1 MIATDTQIGNRSIST
16 NAFSI
21 KYVTQSHKSVG
32 AKEISDMLKVILRLK
47 IRDPRPFLLPII
59 ITLLITT
66 LLISTSVTSANEN
79 QLIFHSEDIKDP
91 GSLAV
96 KLQDTRAAVSN
107 AIAVQLSDET
117 QQLLTEYDGISSP
130 SSALQKALL
139 ADLNRLL
146 QASSL
151 YNAQT
156 FTNIKFSEQ
165 TQTLLSQ
172 NPQSGETLVRLNRL
186 LLSDA
191 YPYELAS
198 PLEKQNADDPK
209 AIETCRENLR
219 QIKLALENHR
229 AKANVEPQWLSELSP
244 QYLDEKMLCC
254 PADLTAGAPGVLT
267 EGASDPTLPC
277 SYLYEFRPDQ
287 KAGQEIL
294 LEIEGDMIPM
304 VRCQHHL
311 LNLSV
316 SGKLYRSGPQRDIYN
331 SVPSTRTI
339 IGKPQQQIF
348 QVDSPSDVEALRTL
362 LGDEFF
368 ETQEG
373 QEMLESLTEQPSG
386 SDDSKTPNL
395 ADIPQPITKSSHS
408 IFQVDSPSDMEALR
422 TLLGDEFFETQEGQ
436 ELLKHAATLPS
447 TSKNL
452 ETQKLIGAPLPDVTF
467 RNLSGEPVKL
477 EQFRG
482 KFVLLHLLSSDN
494 TSSGPDLQRLEK
506 LLTNVDT
513 PRLQVIGINIGSVE
527 TTAALKEKYQISMPL
542 WVVEKPEILGILNTE
557 TTQPHTK
564 RITIFL
570 NPELVVEAVFTDT
583 KSLLQ
588 KIRKLED

>member
-1 MIATDTQIGNRSIST
+1 MIATDIQIGTRSIST
-16 NAFSI
+16 NAFKI
-21 KYVTQSHKSVG
+21 KYVTQPHKSVG

-66 LLISTSVTSANEN
+66 SVTSANTN
-79 QLIFHSEDIKDP
+79 QLIFHPEDIKDP

-117 QQLLTEYDGISSP
+117 QQLLTEYDGSSSP
-130 SSALQKALL
+130 SAALQKALL
-139 ADLNRLL
+139 TDLNRLL

-198 PLEKQNADDPK
+198 PSEKQNADDPK

-219 QIKLALENHR
+219 QIKLALDNHR

-244 QYLDEKMLCC
+244 QYLDEKMLRC
-254 PADLTAGAPGVLT
+254 PADLTAGVPGVLT

-277 SYLYEFRPDQ
+277 SYLYAFRPDQ

-294 LEIEGDMIPM
+294 LEIEGDMLPM

-331 SVPSTRTI
+331 SVPSTKTI

-368 ETQEG
+368 ETPEG
-373 QEMLESLTEQPSG
+373 QEMLKSLTEQPSE
-386 SDDSKTPNL
+386 SDDSKTPTL
-395 ADIPQPITKSSHS
+395 ADTPQPITKSSHS
-408 IFQVDSPSDMEALR
+408 IFQVDSPSDVEALR
-422 TLLGDEFFETQEGQ
+422 TFLGDEFFETQEGQ

-482 KFVLLHLLSSDN
+482 KFVLLHLLLSDN

-513 PRLQVIGINIGSVE
+513 PQLQVIGINIGSVE

-542 WVVEKPEILGILNTE
+542 WVVEKPAVLGILNTE

-583 KSLLQ
+583 ESLLQ

>member
-1 MIATDTQIGNRSIST
+1 
-16 NAFSI
+16 
-21 KYVTQSHKSVG
+21 
-32 AKEISDMLKVILRLK
+32 MLKVILQLK

-66 LLISTSVTSANEN
+66 LLIWTSVTSANEN
-79 QLIFHSEDIKDP
+79 QFLFHPEDIKDP

-96 KLQDTRAAVSN
+96 KLQDPRAAVSN
-107 AIAVQLSDET
+107 AIAVQFSDET
-117 QQLLTEYDGISSP
+117 QQQLMEYDGISSP

-146 QASSL
+146 QASAL
-151 YNAQT
+151 YNAHT
-156 FTNIKFSEQ
+156 FTNIELSEQ
-165 TQTLLSQ
+165 TQILLSQ

-198 PLEKQNADDPK
+198 PSEKQNAGDSK

-219 QIKLALENHR
+219 QIKLALDNYR

-244 QYLDEKMLCC
+244 QYLDEKMLLC
-254 PADLTAGAPGVLT
+254 PADITVGAPGVLT

-316 SGKLYRSGPQRDIYN
+316 SGKLYRNGPQRDIYN
-331 SVPSTRTI
+331 SEPNMKKI

-348 QVDSPSDVEALRTL
+348 QVNSPADVEALRTL

-373 QEMLESLTEQPSG
+373 QEMLKGLTEQPSE

-395 ADIPQPITKSSHS
+395 ADTPQPITKSSHR
-408 IFQVDSPSDMEALR
+408 IFQVNSPADVEALR
-422 TLLGDEFFETQEGQ
+422 TLLGDEFFKTQEGQ

-447 TSKNL
+447 ASKKS

-467 RNLSGEPVKL
+467 RNLSGEPVML

-482 KFVLLHLLSSDN
+482 KFVLLNLSLSDN
-494 TSSGPDLQRLEK
+494 ISSGPDLQRLEK

-513 PRLQVIGINIGSVE
+513 PRLQVIGINTGSVE

-542 WVVEKPEILGILNTE
+542 WIIEKSAILGILNAE

-564 RITIFL
+564 GITILL
-570 NPELVVEAVFTDT
+570 NPELVVEAVFTDME
-583 KSLLQ
+583 SLLQ
-588 KIRKLED
+588 KIRKLEE

>member
-1 MIATDTQIGNRSIST
+1 
-16 NAFSI
+16 
-21 KYVTQSHKSVG
+21 
-32 AKEISDMLKVILRLK
+32 MLKVISRLE

-59 ITLLITT
+59 LTLLITT

-79 QLIFHSEDIKDP
+79 RLLFHPEDIKDP

-117 QQLLTEYDGISSP
+117 RQLLTEYDGISSP

-139 ADLNRLL
+139 TDLNRLL

-172 NPQSGETLVRLNRL
+172 NPQSGGTLVRLNRL

-198 PLEKQNADDPK
+198 PSEKQNADDPK

-219 QIKLALENHR
+219 QIKLALDNHR

-244 QYLDEKMLCC
+244 QYLDAKMLCC
-254 PADLTAGAPGVLT
+254 PADLTAGVPGVLT

-277 SYLYEFRPDQ
+277 SYLYEFRSDQ

-331 SVPSTRTI
+331 SAPNAKTI

-368 ETQEG
+368 EMQEG
-373 QEMLESLTEQPSG
+373 QEMIKSLTEQPSG
-386 SDDSKTPNL
+386 SDDSKTPNF
-395 ADIPQPITKSSHS
+395 ADPPQPITKSSHR
-408 IFQVDSPSDMEALR
+408 IFQVDSPSDVEALR

-436 ELLKHAATLPS
+436 ELLKHAATLPP
-447 TSKNL
+447 TSKKP

-482 KFVLLHLLSSDN
+482 KFVLLNLLSSDN

-513 PRLQVIGINIGSVE
+513 PRLQVIGINVGSVE

-542 WVVEKPEILGILNTE
+542 WVVERSEILGILNAE

-564 RITIFL
+564 RVTILL
-570 NPELVVEAVFTDT
+570 NPALIVEAVFTDT

-588 KIRKLED
+588 KIKKLED

>member
-1 MIATDTQIGNRSIST
+1 
-16 NAFSI
+16 
-21 KYVTQSHKSVG
+21 
-32 AKEISDMLKVILRLK
+32 MLKALLKLK
-47 IRDPRPFLLPII
+47 IRDFRFTVLLVAI
-59 ITLLITT
+59 LLNLSSVASADGN
-66 LLISTSVTSANEN
+66 LL
-79 QLIFHSEDIKDP
+79 LFHSTDLKDL

-96 KLQDTRAAVSN
+96 KFQDTRAAVSQS
-107 AIAVQLSDET
+107 IVSQLSDET

-146 QASSL
+146 QVSSL

-156 FTNIKFSEQ
+156 FANIKLSKQ
-165 TQTLLSQ
+165 TQSLIAQ

-198 PLEKQNADDPK
+198 PSEKQNTGDSK

-219 QIKLALENHR
+219 QIKLALDNHR
-229 AKANVEPQWLSELSP
+229 AKTNVEPQWLSELSP
-244 QYLDEKMLCC
+244 QYLDEKTLRC
-254 PADLTAGAPGVLT
+254 PADTTAGVPGVLT

-294 LEIEGDMIPM
+294 LEIEGDMLPI

-316 SGKLYRSGPQRDIYN
+316 SGKLYRNGPQRDIYN
-331 SVPSTRTI
+331 SKPSTKTI

-348 QVDSPSDVEALRTL
+348 QVNSPADLEALRTL

-368 ETQEG
+368 ETQER
-373 QEMLESLTEQPSG
+373 QEMLEGLTEQPSE

-395 ADIPQPITKSSHS
+395 ADTQPITKSSHR
-408 IFQVDSPSDMEALR
+408 IFQVDSLSDVEELR
-422 TLLGDEFFETQEGQ
+422 TLLGDEFFEAQEGQ

-447 TSKNL
+447 ASKKS

-482 KFVLLHLLSSDN
+482 KFVLLNLLSSDN
-494 TSSGPDLQRLEK
+494 TASGPDLQRLEK

-513 PRLQVIGINIGSVE
+513 TRLQVIGINMGSVE
-527 TTAALKEKYQISMPL
+527 ATAALKEKYQISMPL
-542 WVVEKPEILGILNTE
+542 WVVEKPEILGIFNTE

-564 RITIFL
+564 CLTILL
-570 NPELVVEAVFTDT
+570 NPELVVEAVFTDME
-583 KSLLQ
+583 SLRQ